1 MRPSLIFGKKKSSRE
16 LYLKC
21 VKKKLNCPY
30 CLGTNLSR
38 KGFSRN
44 GKQRYKCQECK
55 KRIVLHGRQYF
66 VSSEQVAIIG
76 RLLLERISLRGICR
90 AMQVSFSWLRL
101 HIQSVYRTTPEDLNY
116 RPLAGERVS
125 LETNGKPVIYLKMMA
140 LECDEMWS
148 FVQKKENKA
157 WIWIALCRES
167 RQVMA
172 VFIGDRSTE
181 SAKKLIEMIPGKEDD
196 RYLYFTDDWDPYQA
210 AIPEGRRIV
219 TIKKKYTNAV
229 ERINCTI
236 RQRVSRLVRKALSFS
251 KSWDNHVKAIRYF
264 IAHYNLEKQALLRK
278 EGRI

>member
-1 MRPSLIFGKKKSSRE
+1 M
-16 LYLKC
+16 YLKC
-21 VKKKLNCPY
+21 VKKKINCPY
-30 CLGTNLSR
+30 CLGTNLR
-38 KGFSRN
+38 PKGFSRN
-44 GKQRYKCQECK
+44 GKQRYKCQGCK

-66 VSSEQVAIIG
+66 VSSDQVEIIG

-90 AMQVSFSWLRL
+90 VMQVSFSWLRL
-101 HIQSVYRTTPEDLNY
+101 HIQSVYRTTPLDLNY
-116 RPLAGERVS
+116 QSLVPERVI
-125 LETNGKPVIYLKMMA
+125 EQREGKAVIFLKMMA

-172 VFIGDRSTE
+172 VYIGDRSAE
-181 SAKKLIEMIPGKEDD
+181 SAIELIKMIPGKEKDQ
-196 RYLYFTDDWDPYQA
+196 YLYFTDDWDPYQT

-236 RQRVSRLVRKALSFS
+236 RQRVSRLVRKTLSFS
-251 KSWDNHVKAIRYF
+251 KSWQNHLKAIRYF
-264 IAHYNLEKQALLRK
+264 LAHYNLEKQVALRI